1 MSLISDHPSVE
12 SGTKHG
18 DSRLVHRGAYLEDSH
33 AFKGSGPSK
42 RLWLNRR
49 CRNRYRRTCDP
60 RYQSPGF
67 EHYPGV
73 RRLWLWLSSDAL
85 GLRADARQPMDAA
98 MASKAMASLLIF
110 ELESEAGGKRLR

>member
-42 RLWLNRR
+42 RLL
-49 CRNRYRRTCDP
+49 
-60 RYQSPGF
+60 
-67 EHYPGV
+67 
-73 RRLWLWLSSDAL
+73 
-85 GLRADARQPMDAA
+85 
-98 MASKAMASLLIF
+98 ASKGHASLLIF
-110 ELESEAGGKRLR
+110 ELESEAGGKRFTPNMRIVGVSQGRVGRMIS